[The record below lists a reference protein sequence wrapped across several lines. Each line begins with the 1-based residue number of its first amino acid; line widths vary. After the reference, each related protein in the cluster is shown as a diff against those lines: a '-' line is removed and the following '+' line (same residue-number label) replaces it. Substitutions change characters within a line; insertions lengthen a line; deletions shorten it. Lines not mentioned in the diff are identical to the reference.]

1 MNLGSFKSALVSLPS
16 AIVASLCCL
25 LPLLVIMLGLGSGAF
40 MTYTMRY
47 SYIFI
52 PVGIVGV
59 TIGYVFFFRE
69 KRRCEVTGCRM
80 VGKNLNL
87 ALLIIATAMVT
98 IAVLLQ
104 IFPELTASIITGV
117 R

>member
-25 LPLLVIMLGLGSGAF
+25 LPLLVIILGLGSGAF
-40 MTYTMRY
+40 MMYTMRY

-59 TIGYVFFFRE
+59 TIGYILFFKE
-69 KRRCEVTGCRM
+69 KGKCKAMGCRM
-80 VGKNLNL
+80 PGKNVNF
-87 ALLIIATAMVT
+87 ALLILATVMVAIA
-98 IAVLLQ
+98 ILLQ
-104 IFPELTASIITGV
+104 IFPEFTASLITGV

>member
-1 MNLGSFKSALVSLPS
+1 MNLGSFKSALVSMPS

-25 LPLLVIMLGLGSGAF
+25 LPLLVIILGLGSGAF
-40 MTYTMRY
+40 MMYTMRY
-47 SYIFI
+47 SSIFI

-59 TIGYVFFFRE
+59 TIGYVLFFRE
-69 KRRCEVTGCRM
+69 KGKCDAMGCRM
-80 VGKNLNL
+80 AGKNVNL
-87 ALLIIATAMVT
+87 ALLIIATVMVT

-104 IFPELTASIITGV
+104 IFPEFTASLITGV